1 MRSTLP
7 LSLLGSVLALVGCG
21 GDGGTQDA
29 GGGTRDTGSSPPDAW
44 LAVDAAA
51 PPGTDAAP
59 GDDAASP
66 PGEDAA
72 VGDDA
77 WAPPPET
84 TVTIALVHHVDGA
97 PVTIS
102 SETPYVNAAGN
113 HFGVTRVSWF
123 LSDVVLTTTDGRTFG
138 AAGAHYVDA
147 DTPDTQR
154 IAIPLGTESGELA
167 SISFHMGLP
176 PELNVTGAFTTP
188 PESLMEWP
196 AMMGGGY
203 HYMKY
208 EGRYVNTAGEPFAFR
223 MHSGALRGTDYSF
236 PVTLDASGVSI
247 GGHDVTLTVAMNL
260 EDWFTTPD
268 TWDLNDYFT
277 AAMPGIMGN
286 AAAQASLQRN
296 GEGVFTLEA
305 P

>member
-1 MRSTLP
+1 MRGTLSF
-7 LSLLGSVLALVGCG
+7 SLLGLVLALVGCG
-21 GDGGTQDA
+21 GTAGSGDA
-29 GGGTRDTGSSPPDAW
+29 GSTPPDAW
-44 LAVDAAA
+44 LGADASSL
-51 PPGTDAAP
+51 PGSDAGPA
-59 GDDAASP
+59 DDAASAP
-66 PGEDAA
+66 RDDAA
-72 VGDDA
+72 VGADA
-77 WAPPPET
+77 WAPRVDT
-84 TVTIALVHHVDGA
+84 TVTIALVHHVAGA

-102 SETPYVNAAGN
+102 SDTPYVNAAGN

-123 LSDVVLTTTDGRTFG
+123 LSDVVLTTTDGRTFE
-138 AAGAHYVDA
+138 ARGAHYVDA
-147 DTPDTQR
+147 DTADTQR

-176 PELNVTGAFTTP
+176 PELNVTGAFAEP

-203 HYMKY
+203 HYMKF
-208 EGRYVNTAGEPFAFR
+208 EGRYVNAAGEPFAFR
-223 MHSGALRGTDYSF
+223 AHSGALRGTDYSF
-236 PVTLDASGVSI
+236 PVRLGASGVTI
-247 GGHDVTLTVAMNL
+247 GEGDVTLTIAMNL
-260 EDWFTTPD
+260 EDWFTSPD